1 MWTINILARY
11 TSRDWHRI
19 FYDGQLWSSFD
30 AAGFDQRIPA
40 DAIASIIT
48 KAGPFLCDLDLRR
61 CVLLDKPGRR
71 RALLDAC
78 INFRSL
84 SLKGCRVDGTTIHG
98 FLHAKDRLV
107 LIDLSYHEGVTNNA
121 MNIIAV
127 SCPKLKRLNVSWC
140 KNVDTYGLHR
150 VVEAC
155 QKLKNIQA
163 SEVDGWGNI
172 EFMQQLFLLNSLER
186 LVLTN
191 CGSLTD
197 ESLAVLMQGRHTG
210 AALFSNRPTISPRK
224 LNYLDLTQRLTIHNE
239 TPVRQGEF
247 GRRPGFLTFGVDP
260 HTNQE
265 GGCSCTFLHVSA
277 SS

>member
-19 FYDGQLWSSFD
+19 CYDGQLWSSFD

-84 SLKGCRVDGTTIHG
+84 SLKGCRVDGTIIHG

-239 TPVRQGEF
+239 TPVRQGI
-247 GRRPGFLTFGVDP
+247 
-260 HTNQE
+260 
-265 GGCSCTFLHVSA
+265 
-277 SS
+277 